1 MSDVCTATL
10 ADGDREPL
18 RCTLPAGHPDNHVG
32 PELGPEGSTCWY
44 DQAIGAT
51 PHKESSS
58 ADRHTVDTI
67 DSDALDALYD
77 RLERAS
83 HAVRENYRAC
93 ESLLE
98 RLETETR
105 AKHRA
110 IAACDMADEG
120 MEAARNRA
128 EQAEAELER
137 MRDLLRSEND
147 RANKAIERELI
158 LEGEI
163 EAQRAVIARARRF
176 ALRWATLRT
185 HDSAELNGTEQP
197 TT

>member
-1 MSDVCTATL
+1 MS
-10 ADGDREPL
+10 
-18 RCTLPAGHPDNHVG
+18 
-32 PELGPEGSTCWY
+32 
-44 DQAIGAT
+44 
-51 PHKESSS
+51 
-58 ADRHTVDTI
+58 DRHTVDTI

-77 RLERAS
+77 RLERAG

-98 RLETETR
+98 QLETETR

-110 IAACDMADEG
+110 VAARDMANEG

-147 RANKAIERELI
+147 RANKAIERETV

-163 EAQRAVIARARRF
+163 EAQRAVIVRVRRF